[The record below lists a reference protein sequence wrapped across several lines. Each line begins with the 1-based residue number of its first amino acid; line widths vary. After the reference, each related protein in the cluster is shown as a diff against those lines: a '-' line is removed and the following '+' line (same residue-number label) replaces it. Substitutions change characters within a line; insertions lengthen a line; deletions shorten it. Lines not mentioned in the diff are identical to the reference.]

1 MTGPAP
7 SAFPLP
13 IAVSS
18 AGDLFDASEADPG
31 MELRDYFA
39 GQALA
44 SMEPPKIYVG
54 VDQTKLAFDAHAQ
67 KAYLIADTMMKEREK
82 K

>member
-39 GQALA
+39 CAAMQGHMAN
-44 SMEPPKIYVG
+44 SKCMPDSTIGEM
-54 VDQTKLAFDAHAQ
+54 
-67 KAYLIADTMMKEREK
+67 AYTVADKMMKARERT
-82 K
+82 